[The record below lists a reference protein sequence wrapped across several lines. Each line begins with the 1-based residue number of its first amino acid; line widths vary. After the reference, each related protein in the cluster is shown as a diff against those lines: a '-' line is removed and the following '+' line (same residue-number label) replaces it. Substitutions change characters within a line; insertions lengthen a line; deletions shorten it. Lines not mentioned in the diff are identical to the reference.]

1 MFRCIEYT
9 AFLWKAKGRHGTHSP
24 FAYWLVDG
32 VARLPKASINLN
44 SNGIRSKKTNVFID
58 KLNRALP
65 QYAIK
70 IIGKKGAEIGNISD
84 LEPQIIVFEAPLDVD
99 CCQQILESRFHPES
113 MIILPQSA
121 NKKDRR
127 LFEQLYANARFHFTA
142 NCFHFSI
149 LSPRPGQAKQHF
161 YLKLA
166 WRINNL

>member
-1 MFRCIEYT
+1 
-9 AFLWKAKGRHGTHSP
+9 
-24 FAYWLVDG
+24 VDG
-32 VARLPKASINLN
+32 VARLPEASINLN
-44 SNGIRSKKTNVFID
+44 SNGIRSKKTNEFID

-65 QYAIK
+65 QYALSV
-70 IIGKKGAEIGNISD
+70 IGPKSAEIGVNSE
-84 LEPQIIVFEAPLDVD
+84 LKPQIIIFEAPLDAN

-121 NKKDRR
+121 NKKDRL

-166 WRINNL
+166 